1 MGSLCPPNLALLTA
15 GDQPRESEHPGR
27 GIRRA
32 LLVANPASRRGQRR
46 LPRAV
51 AALEKAGVYCDVV
64 RTEHSG
70 HAAEIVSERSAGYDA
85 VFTLGGDG
93 TAMEAAGALAGT
105 GRPLGVLA
113 GGTGN
118 LLARALG
125 IPLDPSR
132 AVPMLLAGEVLHI
145 DLGRIVGSEP
155 VRHFAVAA
163 GVGIDAAMVAETP
176 SWLKRRLGV
185 LAYTI
190 TATRAALRAV
200 LCRQFFHVRLTVDGE
215 VFEAA
220 AAAVMIANFGAV
232 LSDRITFGPGI
243 RFDDGVL
250 DACMYSPRNLRDAT
264 RIMWRLLRRDF
275 TSDAAMLYRHG
286 RHIRVETDPPCLAQA
301 DGELLGMTPL
311 EIEIAPRAVRLLV
324 PKQPSATPNKRPSG
338 QPDRV

>member
-1 MGSLCPPNLALLTA
+1 MGSITPPNLALLAADQRA
-15 GDQPRESEHPGR
+15 GDDEPASRPIG
-27 GIRRA
+27 RA
-32 LLVANPASRRGQRR
+32 LLVANPASRLGRRR
-46 LPRAV
+46 LPKAR
-51 AALEKAGVYCDVV
+51 AALEKAGVQCDVAF
-64 RTEHSG
+64 TERPG
-70 HAAEIVSERSAGYDA
+70 HAEEIVREGAARYDA
-85 VFTLGGDG
+85 IFTLGGDG

-105 GRPLGVLA
+105 GQPLGVLA

-125 IPLDPSR
+125 IPLSPTR
-132 AVPMLLAGEVLHI
+132 AIPLLLSGEELYI
-145 DLGRIVGSEP
+145 DLGRIVSCTP
-155 VRHFAVAA
+155 ARYFAVAA
-163 GVGIDAAMVAETP
+163 GVGIDSTMVAETP

-200 LCRQFFHVRLTVDGE
+200 LRQEFFRVRLTVDGE
-215 VFEAA
+215 AFEAA

-250 DACMYSPRNLRDAT
+250 DACLYSPRSLRDAT
-264 RIMWRLLRRDF
+264 RIMWRLLRRNF
-275 TSDAAMLYRHG
+275 ASDEAMLYRSG
-286 RHIRVETDPPCLAQA
+286 RRIRVEAIPPRLAQA

-324 PKQPSATPNKRPSG
+324 PKQPR
-338 QPDRV
+338 

>member
-1 MGSLCPPNLALLTA
+1 MGSVPPQDLALLSTPEGADASNAA
-15 GDQPRESEHPGR
+15 GRS
-27 GIRRA
+27 IRRA
-32 LLVANPASRRGQRR
+32 LLIANPASRLGGRR
-46 LPRAV
+46 LPRAR
-51 AALEKAGVYCDVV
+51 AALEAAGVQCDVAF
-64 RTEHSG
+64 TERPG
-70 HAAEIVSERSAGYDA
+70 HAAEIVQERAEGYDA

-105 GRPLGVLA
+105 THPLGVLA

-118 LLARALG
+118 LLARAVG
-125 IPLDPSR
+125 IPLDPKS
-132 AVPMLLAGEVLHI
+132 AVPMLLRGEELHI
-145 DLGRIVGSEP
+145 DLGRITSSEP
-155 VRHFAVAA
+155 ARHFAVAA
-163 GVGIDAAMVAETP
+163 GVGIDASMVAETP
-176 SWLKRRLGV
+176 SSLKRRLGV

-200 LCRQFFHVRLTVDGE
+200 LRQEFFRVRLTVDGE

-250 DACMYSPRNLRDAT
+250 DACLYSPRNMRDAL
-264 RIMWRLLRRDF
+264 RIMWRLLRRNF
-275 TSDAAMLYRHG
+275 ASDAAMVYRSG
-286 RHIRVETDPPCLAQA
+286 RHIRIETDPPRLAQA

-324 PKQPSATPNKRPSG
+324 PKQPTERAHVAPATASRS
-338 QPDRV
+338 

>member
-1 MGSLCPPNLALLTA
+1 MGFFSPAKLALLTPDDHA
-15 GDQPRESEHPGR
+15 AEKRSR
-27 GIRRA
+27 LTIKRA
-32 LLVANPASRRGQRR
+32 LLVANPASRLGQRR

-51 AALEKAGVYCDVV
+51 ASLQKAGVRCDVV
-64 RTEHSG
+64 FTERPG
-70 HAAEIVSERSAGYDA
+70 HAAEIVSERSADYDA

-105 GRPLGVLA
+105 MRPLGVLA

-118 LLARALG
+118 LLARAVG
-125 IPLDPSR
+125 IPLDPRR
-132 AVPMLLAGEVLHI
+132 AVPKLLGGEELHI
-145 DLGRIVGSEP
+145 DLGRILGTDP

-163 GVGIDAAMVAETP
+163 GVGIDAVMVAETP

-200 LCRQFFHVRLTVDGE
+200 WRREFFQVRLTVDGE
-215 VFEAA
+215 VFESA

-243 RFDDGVL
+243 RYDDGVL
-250 DACMYSPRNLRDAT
+250 DACLYSPRNLRDAT
-264 RIMWRLLRRDF
+264 RIMWRLLRRNF
-275 TSDAAMLYRHG
+275 SSDAAMLYRSG
-286 RHIRVETDPPCLAQA
+286 RRIRIETEPPRMAQA

-311 EIEIAPRAVRLLV
+311 EVEIAPRAVRLLV
-324 PKQPSATPNKRPSG
+324 PN
-338 QPDRV
+338 QPDHTNRTPPSRDRA